1 MLKEWTSR
9 LTESAVTVK
18 VLCLYTDM
26 KKRKGDRARRE
37 HRETANR
44 RSERIAV
51 RNEREDKEFGKDMK
65 MKSYGVEN

>member
-26 KKRKGDRARRE
+26 KKRKGGRRE
-37 HRETANR
+37 GNIEKRP
-44 RSERIAV
+44 IAGA
-51 RNEREDKEFGKDMK
+51 KG
-65 MKSYGVEN
+65 